1 MPIVGKGI
9 IMFLIRAA
17 FWLNLVIAIIPV
29 RQVDLEEGQ
38 RPVTT
43 METVGLAQSVAN
55 DISSFCDRNEE
66 TCTTG
71 KVLISQMGAKAREGA
86 RIVYVWLDERYG
98 NNEGI
103 DGISDQMSTGSIRQQ
118 NDS

>member
-1 MPIVGKGI
+1 MSLPGKGI

-17 FWLNLVIAIIPV
+17 FWLALVIAIIPV
-29 RQVDLEEGQ
+29 RQADLEDGQ
-38 RPVTT
+38 SPVTT
-43 METVGLAQSVAN
+43 METVGLAQSVAD

-86 RIVYVWLDERYG
+86 RIVYTWLDDRYG
-98 NNEGI
+98 NPNGV
-103 DGISDQMSTGSIRQQ
+103 DSKSDQISTGSIGQ
-118 NDS
+118 

>member
-1 MPIVGKGI
+1 MSKLGKGI

-17 FWLNLVIAIIPV
+17 FWLALVIAIIPV
-29 RQVDLEEGQ
+29 RQADLEEGQ

-66 TCTTG
+66 TCITG
-71 KVLISQMGAKAREGA
+71 KVLVSQMGAKAREGA
-86 RIVYVWLDERYG
+86 RIVYTWLDERYG
-98 NNEGI
+98 NSEGI
-103 DGISDQMSTGSIRQQ
+103 AGNSDQINTGSIGQ
-118 NDS
+118 